1 MERGRDTLA
10 AEEAMGR
17 KRETQSD
24 RERKRGGGR
33 FGCPASRRVF
43 DVIQE
48 VSSVTPSLRLR
59 EGQEKE
65 G

>member
-1 MERGRDTLA
+1 
-10 AEEAMGR
+10 MGR